1 MNRLR
6 RMLIGLAANPC
17 EKSHSVEEI
26 VARMQPTDESKLRL
40 PRSYANTMSVVLE
53 VHRTRQ
59 TKGNHHQSD
68 QLAAALH

>member
-6 RMLIGLAANPC
+6 RMLVGLAENSC

-40 PRSYANTMSVVLE
+40 PRSYANTMSVILE
-53 VHRTRQ
+53 VQRTRQ
-59 TKGNHHQSD
+59 PPSNQHKSGH
-68 QLAAALH
+68 LAPS